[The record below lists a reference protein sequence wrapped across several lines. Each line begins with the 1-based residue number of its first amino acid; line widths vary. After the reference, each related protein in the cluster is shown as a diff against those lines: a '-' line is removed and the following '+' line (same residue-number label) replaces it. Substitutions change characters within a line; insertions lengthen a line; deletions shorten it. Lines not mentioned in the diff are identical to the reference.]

1 MGCGSSSTT
10 TVVPVIN
17 ESEEDSE
24 GEEIRIDFEVVGAD
38 NKFLF

>member
-1 MGCGSSSTT
+1 MGCGSSSTAA
-10 TVVPVIN
+10 VVPVTI

-24 GEEIRIDFEVVGAD
+24 GEENRMDFEVVGAD